1 MQTYVASLNGKPLL
15 AFRAE
20 DDEQAREVLEGG
32 GMRSDLQTLTDMNGQ
47 PLWDGKSPI
56 GLREATAAEHAEWE
70 KSRDDAIEDGEI
82 DLDAG
87 HDPDDWEIY
96 FIDVPGT
103 DRGRRGMRSPQ
114 DDSTR

>member
-1 MQTYVASLNGKPLL
+1 MQTYVAVVGGKALL

-20 DDEQAREVLEGG
+20 DDEQARAVIDGNS
-32 GMRSDLQTLTDMNGQ
+32 MRSDLRSLTDVADE
-47 PLWDGKSPI
+47 PLWDGKSAI

-70 KSRDDAIEDGEI
+70 RSRDQAIEDREI

-96 FIDVPGT
+96 LFEIAGAE
-103 DRGRRGMRSPQ
+103 RGRLDARNSP
-114 DDSTR
+114 